1 MVDKKRIS
9 TSNTKEH
16 IMSFRNQI
24 IDATAARYTADIE
37 QFRIDA
43 EVLLQHTVGVPGSS
57 STCAS
62 FDAIVIQIAYL
73 ESKLASLSLFK

>member
-1 MVDKKRIS
+1 MDKKRIS

-37 QFRIDA
+37 QLRIDA
-43 EVLLQHTVGVPGSS
+43 EVLLQHTVGIAGAGRI
-57 STCAS
+57 CEA
-62 FDAIVIQIAYL
+62 FDNIVSKISHI
-73 ESKLASLSLFK
+73 ENKLASLSLFK

>member
-1 MVDKKRIS
+1 MVVKKRIHS
-9 TSNTKEH
+9 LEEKEQ

-37 QFRIDA
+37 QLRIDA
-43 EVLLQHTVGVPGSS
+43 EVLLQHTVGIPGMGSA
-57 STCAS
+57 CES
-62 FDAIVIQIAYL
+62 FDSIVSKISHI

>member
-1 MVDKKRIS
+1 MVAKKRIS

-37 QFRIDA
+37 QLRIDA
-43 EVLLQHTVGVPGSS
+43 EVLLQHTVGIAGAG
-57 STCAS
+57 STCEA
-62 FDAIVIQIAYL
+62 FDSIVSKISHI
-73 ESKLASLSLFK
+73 ENKLASLSLFK